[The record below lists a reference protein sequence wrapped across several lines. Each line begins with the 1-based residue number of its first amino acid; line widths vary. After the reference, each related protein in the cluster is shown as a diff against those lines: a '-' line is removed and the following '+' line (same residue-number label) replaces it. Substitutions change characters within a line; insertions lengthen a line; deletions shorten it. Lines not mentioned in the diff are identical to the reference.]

1 MSLTGV
7 LPVKKPAGFTSFDV
21 IGKLRGVTKTRKIG
35 HSGTLDPMA
44 TGVLPLFFGGAT
56 KVCDMLI
63 DEDKTYVAK
72 LKFGLSTDTQDTT
85 GRVLKECESHVT
97 EEEFRIVM
105 GKFVG
110 KQLQLP
116 PMYSAVKVNGRP
128 LYDLAREGK
137 TVERAQK
144 EIEVYS
150 MVLKNFDEHA
160 QTAKIE
166 VSCGKGTFIRTLIN
180 DMGEI
185 LGCGAAMSELQRT
198 RACGFSIDECY
209 TIEDIENLM
218 KNGTFEEKLIPIER
232 LFESLPKLVL
242 SDFDRRLYR
251 SGVELDLEKRG
262 WEKIEGDIAVF
273 DESGMLLGIS
283 YMDTVENA
291 LKLKKMLNT
300 DK

>member
-1 MSLTGV
+1 MSGI

-56 KVCDMLI
+56 KCCDLLPN
-63 DEDKTYVAK
+63 EDKRYVADV
-72 LKFGLSTDTQDTT
+72 KFGIVTDTQDTT
-85 GRVLKECESHVT
+85 GRVLKESESHVSKAEF
-97 EEEFRIVM
+97 EEVFRGFI
-105 GKFVG
+105 G

-137 TVERAQK
+137 VVERAQK
-144 EIEVYS
+144 EIEVYDIK
-150 MVLKNFDEHA
+150 LLEFDEHA

-180 DMGEI
+180 DIGEK
-185 LGCGAAMSELQRT
+185 LGCGASMSALERT
-198 RACGFSIDECY
+198 MAAGFEVSECY
-209 TIEDIENLM
+209 TISEIEEMM
-218 KNGTFEEKLIPIER
+218 KEGTFEEHLIPIER
-232 LFESLPKLVL
+232 LYEDLPKLIL
-242 SDFDRRLYR
+242 SDFDKRLYR
-251 SGVELDLEKRG
+251 SGVPLELRKRG
-262 WEKIEGDIAVF
+262 WGGIFGNIAVF

-283 YMDTVENA
+283 FMDEEANE
-291 LKLKKMLNT
+291 LKLRKMMNT

>member
-1 MSLTGV
+1 MTGI

-56 KVCDMLI
+56 KCCDILPN
-63 DEDKTYVAK
+63 EDKRYAADI
-72 LKFGLSTDTQDTT
+72 KFGIVTDTQDTT
-85 GRVLKECESHVT
+85 GRVLKECESHVSK
-97 EEEFRIVM
+97 EEFAAVAAGFI
-105 GKFVG
+105 G
-110 KQLQLP
+110 KQMQLP

-144 EIEVYS
+144 EIEVYDI
-150 MVLKNFDEHA
+150 VLVEFDEHA
-160 QTAKIE
+160 QTARIE

-180 DMGEI
+180 DMGEK
-185 LGCGAAMSELQRT
+185 LGCGASMSALERT
-198 RACGFSIDECY
+198 MAAGFDISECY
-209 TIEDIENLM
+209 TIGDIEDMM
-218 KNGTFEEKLIPIER
+218 KEGTFEEHLMPVER
-232 LFESLPKLVL
+232 LFEGLPRLVL
-242 SDFDRRLYR
+242 GEFDRRLYR
-251 SGVELDLEKRG
+251 SGVPLELKKRG
-262 WEKIEGDIAVF
+262 WGGIDGNIAVF

-283 YMDTVENA
+283 YMNEEANE
-291 LKLKKMLNT
+291 LKLRKMLNT

>member
-1 MSLTGV
+1 MTGI

-56 KVCDMLI
+56 KCCDILPN
-63 DEDKTYVAK
+63 EDKRYAADI
-72 LKFGLSTDTQDTT
+72 KFGIVTDTQDTT
-85 GRVLKECESHVT
+85 GRVLKECESHVSK
-97 EEEFRIVM
+97 EEFAAVAAGFI
-105 GKFVG
+105 G
-110 KQLQLP
+110 KQMQLP

-144 EIEVYS
+144 EIEVYDI
-150 MVLKNFDEHA
+150 VLVEFDEHA
-160 QTAKIE
+160 QTARIE

-180 DMGEI
+180 DMGEK
-185 LGCGAAMSELQRT
+185 LGCGASMSALERT
-198 RACGFSIDECY
+198 MAAGFDISECY
-209 TIEDIENLM
+209 TIGDIEDMM
-218 KNGTFEEKLIPIER
+218 KEGTFEEHLMPVER
-232 LFESLPKLVL
+232 LFEGLPRLVL
-242 SDFDRRLYR
+242 GEFDRRLYR
-251 SGVELDLEKRG
+251 SGVPLELKKRG
-262 WEKIEGDIAVF
+262 WGGIDGNIAVF

-283 YMDTVENA
+283 YMDEEENE
-291 LKLKKMLNT
+291 LKLRKMLNT

>member
-1 MSLTGV
+1 MTGV

-56 KVCDMLI
+56 KCCDILRN
-63 DEDKTYVAK
+63 EDKRYVADV
-72 LKFGLSTDTQDTT
+72 KFGIVTDTQDTT

-97 EEEFRIVM
+97 EAQFREVM
-105 GKFVG
+105 AGFIG
-110 KQLQLP
+110 KQMQLP

-144 EIEVYS
+144 EIEVYGIN
-150 MVLKNFDEHA
+150 LLEFNEHA
-160 QTAKIE
+160 QTARME

-180 DMGEI
+180 DMGEK
-185 LGCGAAMSELQRT
+185 LGCGASMSSLERT
-198 RACGFSIDECY
+198 MAGGFDISECY
-209 TIEDIENLM
+209 TIADVEAMMQD
-218 KNGTFEEKLIPIER
+218 GTFEEHLIPIER
-232 LFESLPKLVL
+232 LFEDLPRLVL
-242 SDFDRRLYR
+242 DDFDKRLYR
-251 SGVELDLEKRG
+251 SGVPLELQKRG
-262 WEKIEGDIAVF
+262 WSGIEGNIAVF
-273 DESGMLLGIS
+273 DGNGMILGIS
-283 YMDTVENA
+283 YMDEEANE
-291 LKLKKMLNT
+291 LKLRKMLNT

>member
-1 MSLTGV
+1 MSGI

-56 KVCDMLI
+56 KCCDLLPN
-63 DEDKTYVAK
+63 EDKRYVADV
-72 LKFGLSTDTQDTT
+72 KFGIVTDTQDTT
-85 GRVLKECESHVT
+85 GRVLKESESHVSKAEF
-97 EEEFRIVM
+97 EEVFRGFI
-105 GKFVG
+105 G

-137 TVERAQK
+137 VVERAQK
-144 EIEVYS
+144 EIEVYDIK
-150 MVLKNFDEHA
+150 LLEFDEHA

-180 DMGEI
+180 DMGEK
-185 LGCGAAMSELQRT
+185 LGCGASMSALERT
-198 RACGFSIDECY
+198 MAAGFEISECY
-209 TIEDIENLM
+209 TISEIEEMM
-218 KNGTFEEKLIPIER
+218 KEGTFEEHLIPIEK
-232 LFESLPKLVL
+232 LYEDLPKLIL
-242 SDFDRRLYR
+242 SDFDKRLYR
-251 SGVELDLEKRG
+251 SGVPLELRKRG
-262 WEKIEGDIAVF
+262 WGGIFGNIAVF

-283 YMDTVENA
+283 FMDEEANE
-291 LKLKKMLNT
+291 LKLRKMMNT

>member
-1 MSLTGV
+1 MTGI
-7 LPVKKPAGFTSFDV
+7 LPVKKPQAFTSFDV

-56 KVCDMLI
+56 KCCDILPNG
-63 DEDKTYVAK
+63 DKKYVAEI
-72 LKFGLSTDTQDTT
+72 KFGIVTDTQDTT
-85 GRVLKECESHVT
+85 GKVLSECESHVSESDFET
-97 EEEFRIVM
+97 VM
-105 GKFVG
+105 EGFIG

-144 EIEVYS
+144 EIEVYYIN
-150 MVLKNFDEHA
+150 LLDFDEHA

-180 DMGEI
+180 DMGEK
-185 LGCGAAMSELQRT
+185 LGCGAAMSSLERT
-198 RACGFSIDECY
+198 MASGFDISECY
-209 TIEDIENLM
+209 TIAEVEEMM
-218 KNGTFEEKLIPIER
+218 KAGTFEEHLIPLER
-232 LFESLPKLVL
+232 LFEDLPRLVL
-242 SDFDRRLYR
+242 DDFDKRLYR
-251 SGVELDLEKRG
+251 SGVPLELQKRG
-262 WEKIEGDIAVF
+262 WSGIAGDIAVF
-273 DESGMLLGIS
+273 DESGMLLGLS
-283 YMDTVENA
+283 YMDEEANE

>member
-1 MSLTGV
+1 MSGI

-56 KVCDMLI
+56 KCCDLLPN
-63 DEDKTYVAK
+63 EDKRYVADV
-72 LKFGLSTDTQDTT
+72 KFGIVTDTQDTT
-85 GRVLKECESHVT
+85 GRVLKETESHVSEAEF
-97 EEEFRIVM
+97 EEVFRGFI
-105 GKFVG
+105 G

-137 TVERAQK
+137 VVERAQK
-144 EIEVYS
+144 EIEVYDIK
-150 MVLKNFDEHA
+150 LLEFDEHA

-180 DMGEI
+180 DMGEK
-185 LGCGAAMSELQRT
+185 LGCGASMSALERT
-198 RACGFSIDECY
+198 MAAGFEISECY
-209 TIEDIENLM
+209 TISEIEEMM
-218 KNGTFEEKLIPIER
+218 KEGTFEEHLIPIER
-232 LFESLPKLVL
+232 LYEDLPKLIL
-242 SDFDRRLYR
+242 SDFDKRLYR
-251 SGVELDLEKRG
+251 SGVPLELRKRG
-262 WEKIEGDIAVF
+262 WGGIFGNIAVF

-283 YMDTVENA
+283 FMDEEANE
-291 LKLKKMLNT
+291 LKLRKMMNT

>member
-1 MSLTGV
+1 MSGI

-56 KVCDMLI
+56 KCCDLLPN
-63 DEDKTYVAK
+63 EDKRYVADV
-72 LKFGLSTDTQDTT
+72 KFGIVTDTQDTT
-85 GRVLKECESHVT
+85 GRVLKETESHVLKAEF
-97 EEEFRIVM
+97 EEVFRGFI
-105 GKFVG
+105 G

-137 TVERAQK
+137 VVERAQK
-144 EIEVYS
+144 EIEVYDIK
-150 MVLKNFDEHA
+150 LLEFDEHA

-180 DMGEI
+180 DMGEK
-185 LGCGAAMSELQRT
+185 LGCGASMSALERT
-198 RACGFSIDECY
+198 MAAGFEISECY
-209 TIEDIENLM
+209 TISEIEEMM
-218 KNGTFEEKLIPIER
+218 KEGTFEEHLIPIEK
-232 LFESLPKLVL
+232 LYEDLPKLIL
-242 SDFDRRLYR
+242 SDFDKRLYR
-251 SGVELDLEKRG
+251 SGVPLELRKRG
-262 WEKIEGDIAVF
+262 WGGIFGNIAVF

-283 YMDTVENA
+283 FMDEEANE
-291 LKLKKMLNT
+291 LKLRKMMNT